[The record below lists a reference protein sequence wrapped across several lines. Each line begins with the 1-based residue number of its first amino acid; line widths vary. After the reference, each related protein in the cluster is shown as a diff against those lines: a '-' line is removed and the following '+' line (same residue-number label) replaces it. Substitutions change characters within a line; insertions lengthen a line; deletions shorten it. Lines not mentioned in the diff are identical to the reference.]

1 MALRPK
7 PPGIN
12 PSRGNGAIY
21 SASATPVPPE
31 WKKMAGVQI
40 EETPSVGRGRGLH
53 LHLMKLRV
61 NCETIQP
68 PTAPKVEAAPDWDH
82 ITTNVSRE
90 ILKSNRS
97 SKTSDQPAA
106 ILSLGSH
113 CTSNRTIVFNSGNEN
128 SSARTA
134 NPVFPSPPPSSGH
147 GKFVAMTGQNCTIE
161 NGSFLPTLT

>member
-1 MALRPK
+1 MALHPK

-12 PSRGNGAIY
+12 PSRGNSAIY

-31 WKKMAGVQI
+31 WNKMAGVQI
-40 EETPSVGRGRGLH
+40 EVSPSVGRGRGLH

-61 NCETIQP
+61 NSETIQP
-68 PTAPKVEAAPDWDH
+68 PTVPQVEAAPDWDH
-82 ITTNVSRE
+82 ITTNVSGE

-97 SKTSDQPAA
+97 SRTPSNQPAA
-106 ILSLGSH
+106 IFSLGSH

-147 GKFVAMTGQNCTIE
+147 GKFVAMLRSQAIN
-161 NGSFLPTLT
+161 S